1 MIRPAT
7 LADVEAIFAI
17 ACVEVNRYD
26 RLRADTD
33 KIRKG
38 IIQAISG
45 ANHYASVS
53 IVGGEHEIAGV
64 LIGLTS
70 ENLWAQRKNC
80 FIALWTAVVPGEG
93 AKLLRNFKFWLSQR
107 RGIRVAGLVPD
118 SDLIDWRAYALA
130 ERIGFHRNGGVF
142 LLYN

>member
-7 LADVEAIFAI
+7 LADIDAIFGLALKD
-17 ACVEVNRYD
+17 AQSYEL
-26 RLRADTD
+26 LRPDYV
-33 KIRKG
+33 KMRKG
-38 IIQAISG
+38 IMMSISG

-53 IVGGEHEIAGV
+53 EIKGEVVGV

-70 ENLWAQRKNC
+70 DNLWAQRKNC
-80 FIALWTAVVPGEG
+80 FIALWQSLVPGEG

-118 SDLIDWRAYALA
+118 SNHIDWRAYALA